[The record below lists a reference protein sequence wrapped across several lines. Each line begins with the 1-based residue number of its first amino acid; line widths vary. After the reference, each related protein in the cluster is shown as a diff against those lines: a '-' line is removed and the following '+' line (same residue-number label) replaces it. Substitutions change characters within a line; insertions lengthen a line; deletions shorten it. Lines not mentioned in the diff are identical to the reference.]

1 MDKNV
6 ILAKKYG
13 RAIYE
18 IAAEQHSLKETE
30 EGLRLIVDT
39 INENQELA
47 DLLNHPLLGKDVK
60 KNTIKEIFAGK
71 VQPIVL
77 QFCYVVI
84 DKGRINVLANMV
96 DIYTALAHEGMGVE
110 EATVTTALPLSD
122 KQVEL
127 LKSKLSE
134 VFGKKIIIKQKVDS
148 ALIGGFTIQVGDR
161 LIDGSIARQ
170 LNTLKAKM
178 MQRG

>member
-18 IAAEQHSLKETE
+18 IAAEQHCLEQTE
-30 EGLRLIVDT
+30 EDLRLIADT
-39 INENQELA
+39 IGKSKELGEI
-47 DLLNHPLLGKDVK
+47 LNHPLLAIK
-60 KNTIKEIFAGK
+60 KLFADK

-84 DKGRINVLANMV
+84 DKGRIADFAAMADVYAN
-96 DIYTALAHEGMGVE
+96 LAHHGMGME
-110 EATVTTALPLSD
+110 EAVVTSAFPLTKSQVDAL
-122 KQVEL
+122 KA
-127 LKSKLSE
+127 KLAEITGS
-134 VFGKKIIIKQKVDS
+134 KIIMKQKVDAS
-148 ALIGGFTIQVGDR
+148 LIGGFTVRMGDR

-170 LNTLKAKM
+170 LAALRSQM
-178 MQRG
+178 MQRD